1 LVCEGVSEEDVDA
14 ADVLHDV
21 ISLELLERVRDPLE
35 LELHVIVGSDHQV
48 V

>member
-1 LVCEGVSEEDVDA
+1 LVREGVPEEGVDA

-21 ISLELLERVRDPLE
+21 ISFELLEGVCDPLE
-35 LELHVIVGSDHQV
+35 LKPHVIVGSDHQV